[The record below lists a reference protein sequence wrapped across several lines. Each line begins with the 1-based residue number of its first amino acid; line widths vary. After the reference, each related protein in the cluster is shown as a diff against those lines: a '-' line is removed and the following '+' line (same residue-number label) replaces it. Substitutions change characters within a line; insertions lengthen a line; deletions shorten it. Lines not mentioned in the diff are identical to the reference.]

1 MRIMRTLALVL
12 LGAFVGGGLVLTG
25 ERLGASSPSA
35 PSGPSAPARFEI
47 GETLQAGAY
56 PLKFIKDT
64 GTQTCYLAAV
74 SPANVANTPR
84 TYTITALTQAHVMA
98 CDIK

>member
-1 MRIMRTLALVL
+1 MRIMRAFALVL
-12 LGAFVGGGLVLTG
+12 LGAIVGGGLILTG

-35 PSGPSAPARFEI
+35 PSASARFEM
-47 GETLQAGAY
+47 GETLEAGPY
-56 PLKFIKDT
+56 PLRFIKDT